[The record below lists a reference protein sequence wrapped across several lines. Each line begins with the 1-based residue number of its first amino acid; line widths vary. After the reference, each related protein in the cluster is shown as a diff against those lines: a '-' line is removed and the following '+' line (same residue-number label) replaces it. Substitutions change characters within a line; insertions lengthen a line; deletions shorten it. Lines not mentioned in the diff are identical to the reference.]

1 MSALEII
8 EQFKALPPQEKAVV
22 LDFIRKMG
30 TPPSPEVP
38 VRYAEPTSVA
48 ETAEKIFDRYDDLFR
63 KLAQ

>member
-1 MSALEII
+1 MSALEVI

-22 LDFIRKMG
+22 MDFIHKMG
-30 TPPSPEVP
+30 TPPASEVP
-38 VRYAEPTSVA
+38 VHYADSKSVA